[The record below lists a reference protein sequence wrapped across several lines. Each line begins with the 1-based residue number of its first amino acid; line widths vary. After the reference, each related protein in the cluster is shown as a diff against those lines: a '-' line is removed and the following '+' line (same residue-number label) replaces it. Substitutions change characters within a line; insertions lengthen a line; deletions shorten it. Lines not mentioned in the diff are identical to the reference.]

1 MAAEIGAVPG
11 PIRPPTSLRQST
23 ESRANVQAPS
33 PARPARPVR
42 APVRIGDHILPGHA
56 ILAPM
61 AGVTDLGMRRA
72 AERFGA
78 ALTVSEMVV
87 GDHLARRDAGSVARA
102 EGSGIGLHV
111 VQIAGCR
118 AEALRD
124 GARAAQEGGARVI
137 DINMGCPAKK
147 VTGGLA
153 GSALMR
159 DLDAAVR
166 LIAATVAAVSV
177 PVTVKMRLG
186 WDDGCR
192 NAAELARRA
201 EAEGV
206 ALVTVHGRTR
216 QQFYKGAADWAAV
229 AAVKAA
235 VRIPVVVNGDCA
247 SPADADAMLAASG
260 ADAVMIGRA
269 AVGRPWLVGQIATW
283 LRSGVETP
291 PPSLD
296 ERRDAAIDHYD
307 AVLSAFG
314 PQAGNRHARKHLVA
328 YADHLAR
335 ERHDRAAGAGV
346 EARRAE
352 RDEIAGLRSAMATSD
367 DHRITRRL
375 LARLFDVP
383 GAVGAAA

>member
-1 MAAEIGAVPG
+1 MPSIAPDAERG
-11 PIRPPTSLRQST
+11 
-23 ESRANVQAPS
+23 
-33 PARPARPVR
+33 R
-42 APVRIGDHILPGHA
+42 APLRLGELRLSGRA

-72 AERFGA
+72 AQRFGA

-87 GDHLARRDAGSVARA
+87 GEHLARGEAASLARAAGSGVDP
-102 EGSGIGLHV
+102 HV

-118 AEALRD
+118 ADFLAE
-124 GARAAQEGGARVI
+124 GARAAQDGGAVAI

-186 WDDGCR
+186 WDDACR
-192 NAAELARRA
+192 NAPELARRA

-216 QQFYKGAADWAAV
+216 QQFYKGRADWAAV
-229 AAVKAA
+229 AAVKRA
-235 VRIPVVVNGDCA
+235 VSIPVVVNGDCA
-247 SPADADAMLAASG
+247 SPEDAAAMLEASG

-269 AVGRPWLVGQIATW
+269 AVGRPWLVGQIAAA
-283 LRSGVETP
+283 LRGEAIEVPSVEA
-291 PPSLD
+291 
-296 ERRDAAIDHYD
+296 RREAALDHYD
-307 AVLSAFG
+307 TLLTLFG
-314 PQAGNRHARKHLVA
+314 PAQGNRHARKHLVA
-328 YADHLAR
+328 YVDHLGPATPR
-335 ERHDRAAGAGV
+335 TVALRA
-346 EARRAE
+346 
-352 RDEIAGLRSAMATSD
+352 AMATSD
-367 DHRITRRL
+367 DHRATRRML
-375 LARLFDVP
+375 GQLFDMQD
-383 GAVGAAA
+383 GRDIAA